1 MKLSESES
9 QVLQVFWQHGVNSA
23 PQVHKVIEKIKPVSY
38 STVKTLID
46 RLEQKGALKRTSKEG
61 RIVFYTAVAEPKVT
75 KKPIVKSLIDR
86 IFGGKPSELAAHIV
100 EQETLNK
107 QEIEYLESI
116 LAKRKKELNDD

>member
-1 MKLSESES
+1 MKLSDSES

-23 PQVHKVIEKIKPVSY
+23 PQIHKVIEKIRPVSY

-46 RLEQKGALKRTSKEG
+46 RLEQKGALRRTSKEG
-61 RIVFYTAVAEPKVT
+61 RTVFYTPVAEPKVT